1 MMVNG
6 GGKWFL
12 STHSL
17 QWSNSECFQM
27 WAIGAVDRSLGIV
40 FYFVDFLVSLWLHGL
55 WIGVLIYMV
64 VHCEMLRSLFSCPPL
79 GPELCSPWGGQSSGP
94 RGGFIIYR

>member
-64 VHCEMLRSLFSCPPL
+64 VHCEMLRSLFSCPP
-79 GPELCSPWGGQSSGP
+79 WGQSFVP
-94 RGGFIIYR
+94 LGGVKALAPGGAL